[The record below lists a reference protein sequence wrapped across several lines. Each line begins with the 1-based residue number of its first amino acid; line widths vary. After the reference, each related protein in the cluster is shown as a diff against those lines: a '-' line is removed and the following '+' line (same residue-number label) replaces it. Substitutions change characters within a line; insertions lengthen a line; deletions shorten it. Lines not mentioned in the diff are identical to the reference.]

1 MNTFQFFCLN
11 LSTLCLTCKLPCHF
25 DSLRCGHFENGN
37 QTRVLLCKNI
47 EVVSKLENKL
57 YEQNKM

>member
-37 QTRVLLCKNI
+37 QTRVLLCKNT

-57 YEQNKM
+57 